1 MFRVAKIGGGI
12 AAEDGPVHFGGK
24 SGVPTHSLASI
35 FRSGGLCMVDGVGW
49 RGSVVV
55 EIVVVWSGWRV
66 ARGQFVC
73 RDRAN
78 KRRWRRSAKAAT
90 CKAANASRDAR
101 EPIRSGKV
109 SLR

>member
-35 FRSGGLCMVDGVGW
+35 CRSGGLCMVDGVGW

-55 EIVVVWSGWRV
+55 GIVVVWSGWRV

-78 KRRWRRSAKAAT
+78 KRRWRRS
-90 CKAANASRDAR
+90 
-101 EPIRSGKV
+101 GKV
-109 SLR
+109 RQPRARQQMPAAMPASQSEVAK